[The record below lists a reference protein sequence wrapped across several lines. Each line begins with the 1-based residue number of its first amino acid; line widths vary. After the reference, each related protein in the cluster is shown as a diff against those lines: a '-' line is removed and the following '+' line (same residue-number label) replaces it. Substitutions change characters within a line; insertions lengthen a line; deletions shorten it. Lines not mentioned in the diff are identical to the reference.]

1 MTDNDGKWERGLI
14 EKLATEALKEQRR
27 SRRWGIFWKLL
38 TFAYLTVIIVLA
50 MDYKG
55 ATETKA
61 ARHTALV
68 EVNGIIAPGT
78 DASAEKVSIAL
89 QAAFKDKNTAGVVLR
104 INSPG
109 GSPVQS
115 QILFDEMKRLRA
127 KYPSIPLYA
136 VVEDL
141 CASGG
146 YYVAAAADKIYV
158 AKSSLIGS
166 IGVRMDGFGVTGLM
180 EKLGVER
187 RLLTAG
193 SNKAMLDPFSP
204 LEESH
209 KQIAIGLIG
218 EIHDQFV
225 AAVRD
230 GRGKRLKETPDMF
243 SGIIWTGAKSIELGL
258 TDALGSL
265 DSVARDVIKAE
276 EIVDYTQKENIAE
289 KFARR
294 FGVGVA
300 SGLAEILARSGLTVR

>member
-14 EKLATEALKEQRR
+14 EKLATEALREQRR
-27 SRRWGIFWKLL
+27 ARRWGIFWKLL
-38 TFAYLTVIIVLA
+38 TFAYLTVILVLA

-55 ATETKA
+55 ASEAKA
-61 ARHTALV
+61 TRHTALV
-68 EVNGIIAPGT
+68 EVNGIIGPGT
-78 DASAEKVSIAL
+78 DASAEKISIAL
-89 QAAFKDKNTAGVVLR
+89 QAAFKNKNTAGVVLR

-115 QILFDEMKRLRA
+115 QLLFDEMKRLRA
-127 KYPSIPLYA
+127 KHPNIPLYA

-276 EIVDYTQKENIAE
+276 DIVDFTQKENLAE

-300 SGLAEILARSGLTVR
+300 SGLADILARSGLTVR